1 MICLIKLKEFIVM
14 KISQKS
20 VTRLLAFVSIFVLS
34 LVTLTTVFGA
44 EVTNYTNN
52 TSITLDGK
60 PITADTKVGRGQA
73 MEATNSITFPDS
85 QAINA
90 GDTLVLE
97 LPKALNWPVK
107 SEFPIKNGSEIIGNA
122 VADPTTGKTTVTFTD
137 YFSKNPQNKRMSLKY
152 DIVINAEN
160 VTKSG
165 PQTFKYGEQTYN
177 LTYDPD
183 STAIGQYEYK
193 YGYQD
198 PQNPK
203 QIKWRVILNA
213 GQDQLNGLQIK
224 DELAD
229 GQVLIEKT
237 LRAVRYAT
245 QPKAIE
251 SEEQLTKLDPTDNF
265 TKKAVFTKNA
275 EGKITGF
282 TFNFGDNYKWPIYIE
297 YTTELTETKKK
308 GDVVNNVVKWT
319 AKNFPKERSYP
330 AKTLIYTASGEGEGE
345 TTTSTTT
352 TTTTTT
358 ESTTTS
364 TTTTTS
370 EEPTTTSTT
379 TTTSEEPTTTSTTT
393 TTSEESTTTST
404 TTTTSEESTTTS
416 TTTTTSEEPTTTS
429 TTTTTTSEESTTT
442 STTTTTSEEST
453 TTSTTTTTSEEST
466 TTSTTTT
473 TSEEPTT
480 TSTTTTTSEEP
491 STTSTTTTT
500 TSEEPSTTSTTTTT
514 TSEEPST
521 TSTTTTTTEEPVVT
535 ETTVTPEN
543 QNDKET
549 TTTPEPTT
557 PPTPYVPNDG
567 PTTTPEPTTPP
578 TPYVPND
585 GPTSTTSEETSETTE
600 ETTSGTTEGTSE
612 KPAPSVTTTEDKPGL
627 PFTGEAT
634 GATLVLAGVV
644 ILSGTVVMKRKF
656 SK

>member
-1 MICLIKLKEFIVM
+1 M

-453 TTSTTTTTSEEST
+453 TTSTTTTTSEE
-466 TTSTTTT
+466 
-473 TSEEPTT
+473 PTT

-549 TTTPEPTT
+549 TTTPETTT

-585 GPTSTTSEETSETTE
+585 GPTSTTTEETSEETSETTE

>member
-1 MICLIKLKEFIVM
+1 MIYLIKLKEFIVM

-44 EVTNYTNN
+44 EVKNYTNN
-52 TSITLDGK
+52 TTITLDGK
-60 PITADTKVGRGQA
+60 DITADTKVGRGQA

-224 DELAD
+224 DEFAD

-370 EEPTTTSTT
+370 EE
-379 TTTSEEPTTTSTTT
+379 
-393 TTSEESTTTST
+393 STTTST

-416 TTTTTSEEPTTTS
+416 
-429 TTTTTTSEESTTT
+429 
-442 STTTTTSEEST
+442 
-453 TTSTTTTTSEEST
+453 
-466 TTSTTTT
+466 
-473 TSEEPTT
+473 
-480 TSTTTTTSEEP
+480 
-491 STTSTTTTT
+491 
-500 TSEEPSTTSTTTTT
+500 TTTT

-585 GPTSTTSEETSETTE
+585 GPTSTTTEETSETTE
-600 ETTSGTTEGTSE
+600 GTTSGTTVATSE

>member
-1 MICLIKLKEFIVM
+1 M

-521 TSTTTTTTEEPVVT
+521 TSTTTTTTSEEPSTTSTTTTTTEEPVVT

-549 TTTPEPTT
+549 TTTPETTT

-585 GPTSTTSEETSETTE
+585 GPTSTTTEETSEETSE
-600 ETTSGTTEGTSE
+600 TTEGTSE

>member
-1 MICLIKLKEFIVM
+1 M

-358 ESTTTS
+358 SEESTTTS

-429 TTTTTTSEESTTT
+429 TTTTTSEESTTT
-442 STTTTTSEEST
+442 STTTTT
-453 TTSTTTTTSEEST
+453 TTSEESS
-466 TTSTTTT
+466 TTST
-473 TSEEPTT
+473 
-480 TSTTTTTSEEP
+480 TTTTTSEEP

-585 GPTSTTSEETSETTE
+585 GPTSTTTEETSEETSETTE

>member
-1 MICLIKLKEFIVM
+1 MIYLIKLKEFIVM

-44 EVTNYTNN
+44 EVKNYTNN
-52 TSITLDGK
+52 TTITLDGK
-60 PITADTKVGRGQA
+60 DITADTKVGRGQA

-224 DELAD
+224 DEFAD

-370 EEPTTTSTT
+370 EESTTTSTTTTTSEEPTTTSTT

-404 TTTTSEESTTTS
+404 TTTTSEES
-416 TTTTTSEEPTTTS
+416 
-429 TTTTTTSEESTTT
+429 
-442 STTTTTSEEST
+442 
-453 TTSTTTTTSEEST
+453 
-466 TTSTTTT
+466 
-473 TSEEPTT
+473 TT

>member
-1 MICLIKLKEFIVM
+1 MIYLIKLKEFIVM

-44 EVTNYTNN
+44 EVKNYTNN
-52 TSITLDGK
+52 TTITLDGK
-60 PITADTKVGRGQA
+60 DITADTKVGRGQA

-224 DELAD
+224 DEFAD

-370 EEPTTTSTT
+370 EESTTTSTTTTTSEEPTTTSTTTTTSEEPTTTSTTTTTESTTTSTTTTTESTTTSTT

-416 TTTTTSEEPTTTS
+416 TTTTTSEES
-429 TTTTTTSEESTTT
+429 
-442 STTTTTSEEST
+442 
-453 TTSTTTTTSEEST
+453 
-466 TTSTTTT
+466 
-473 TSEEPTT
+473 TT

>member
-393 TTSEESTTTST
+393 TTSEESTTT
-404 TTTTSEESTTTS
+404 
-416 TTTTTSEEPTTTS
+416 
-429 TTTTTTSEESTTT
+429 
-442 STTTTTSEEST
+442 
-453 TTSTTTTTSEEST
+453 
-466 TTSTTTT
+466 
-473 TSEEPTT
+473 
-480 TSTTTTTSEEP
+480 
-491 STTSTTTTT
+491 TTTTT

-549 TTTPEPTT
+549 
-557 PPTPYVPNDG
+557 
-567 PTTTPEPTTPP
+567 TTTPEPTTPP

>member
-404 TTTTSEESTTTS
+404 TTTTSEE
-416 TTTTTSEEPTTTS
+416 PTTTS

-549 TTTPEPTT
+549 TTTPETTT

-585 GPTSTTSEETSETTE
+585 GPTSTTTEETSEETSETTE